1 MRNTYQITEY
11 GSFITGKSIDGYSTL
26 PASTFEQLENF
37 VLSNR
42 NKETDALELMSLSA
56 KKGIGKVIT
65 AKNYVGIITMNDGT
79 SIEILPKIYSK
90 VSEDSQHVK
99 KLLIEMLKTLRNS
112 PYKSLQTTNVNIE
125 KMSIFE
131 VFIRMFIDE
140 VFYIAKRGLKSS
152 YQTVSSNE
160 NVFKGKILFSEQ
172 IKQNYAHKEKAF
184 VEYDEFNTNR
194 PENKLIKSTLLY
206 LYRQASSLK
215 NKTDI
220 RTLLNAFSEVDPS
233 VDYEGDYAKYCPDR
247 NTKDYSTAL
256 LWSRV
261 FLMGKSFTSF
271 SGSEVAV
278 ALLFPME
285 TLFESYV
292 AVQLKKILEAA
303 LFKVT
308 AQDKSYHLF
317 SYPSKKFLMKPDI
330 AITRKDDKA
339 IFICDTKWKLLADE
353 KANYGISQGD
363 MYQMYAYQKKYVAQN
378 ITLLYPL
385 TKQISEEKIE
395 FDSGDGVIVRVRF
408 VDLFDVK
415 NSLSEVA
422 KEFYEKA

>member
-1 MRNTYQITEY
+1 MNNGIKTNGGEKL
-11 GSFITGKSIDGYSTL
+11 GKTIIFAYNHHHAEMIVECFRQMYPSH
-26 PASTFEQLENF
+26 PANYCQL
-37 VLSNR
+37 V
-42 NKETDALELMSLSA
+42 D
-56 KKGIGKVIT
+56 
-65 AKNYVGIITMNDGT
+65 NYVKYADDLITKF
-79 SIEILPKIYSK
+79 E
-90 VSEDSQHVK
+90 EDDEFR
-99 KLLIEMLKTLRNS
+99 I
-112 PYKSLQTTNVNIE
+112 
-125 KMSIFE
+125 E

-140 VFYIAKRGLKSS
+140 MFYIAKRGLKSS

-220 RTLLNAFSEVDPS
+220 RTLLNAFSEVEPS

-378 ITLLYPL
+378 ITL
-385 TKQISEEKIE
+385 TMMEEKLRPR
-395 FDSGDGVIVRVRF
+395 SV
-408 VDLFDVK
+408 
-415 NSLSEVA
+415 
-422 KEFYEKA
+422 

>member
-1 MRNTYQITEY
+1 MRTTYQITEY
-11 GSFITGKSIDGYSTL
+11 GSFITGRSIDGYTTI

-65 AKNYVGIITMNDGT
+65 ARNYVGIITMTDGT

-90 VSEDSQHVK
+90 VSADDQKVK

-112 PYKSLQTTNVNIE
+112 PYKSLQTTNVNVE

-152 YQTVSSNE
+152 YQTISSNE
-160 NVFKGKILFSEQ
+160 NVVKGKLLFSEQ
-172 IKQNYAHKEKAF
+172 VKHNYAHKEKAF

-194 PENKLIKSTLLY
+194 PENKLIKATLLY
-206 LYRQASSLK
+206 LYRQASSIK

-220 RTLLNAFSEVDPS
+220 RTLLNIFGEVEPS
-233 VDYEGDYAKYCPDR
+233 VDYEGDYAKFCPDR
-247 NTKDYSTAL
+247 NTQDYSTAL

-292 AVQLKKILEAA
+292 AVQLKKILGYES
-303 LFKVT
+303 FKVS

-317 SYPSKKFLMKPDI
+317 SYPNKKFLMKPDI

-363 MYQMYAYQKKYVAQN
+363 MYQMYAYQKKYSAQN

-385 TKQISEEKIE
+385 TEQISEGNIE

-415 NSLSEVA
+415 NSISEVA

>member
-1 MRNTYQITEY
+1 MIMRGIT
-11 GSFITGKSIDGYSTL
+11 
-26 PASTFEQLENF
+26 
-37 VLSNR
+37 
-42 NKETDALELMSLSA
+42 
-56 KKGIGKVIT
+56 
-65 AKNYVGIITMNDGT
+65 
-79 SIEILPKIYSK
+79 
-90 VSEDSQHVK
+90 H
-99 KLLIEMLKTLRNS
+99 
-112 PYKSLQTTNVNIE
+112 
-125 KMSIFE
+125 
-131 VFIRMFIDE
+131 
-140 VFYIAKRGLKSS
+140 
-152 YQTVSSNE
+152 
-160 NVFKGKILFSEQ
+160 
-172 IKQNYAHKEKAF
+172 
-184 VEYDEFNTNR
+184 
-194 PENKLIKSTLLY
+194 
-206 LYRQASSLK
+206 
-215 NKTDI
+215 
-220 RTLLNAFSEVDPS
+220 
-233 VDYEGDYAKYCPDR
+233 CPDR

-292 AVQLKKILEAA
+292 AVQLKNILEAA